1 MTGKN
6 NSAVK
11 YGSQVKC
18 FATTRSAGP
27 HGAMPYKNQ
36 LSDDDNDDN
45 DDDDDTIG
53 LPRACV
59 G

>member
-36 LSDDDNDDN
+36 LSDDD